1 MFVSYKRKKTF
12 LPTSQATQ
20 LCELDLIDFVRYFG
34 IFLEFLSM
42 SSKAERNGDVANP
55 ASKRRKLQGPEINNI
70 DDAESDEDL
79 NFIISNLSL
88 PDSKTAVAVD
98 HANHVSNTEVQAY
111 AKLAGPTWTY
121 YVQMLSIVIG
131 RTSDNDDESVQIDL
145 SPSKVVS
152 RRHACI
158 QYNLKGRFWEMSIL
172 GRNGVRIDRVAHKD
186 GSVRLYSGNILD
198 IGGVQM
204 MFVLPDVTPQV
215 APNMKAAVL
224 NQKNALSPNGKT
236 KGHGH
241 TKSLSNTFDSDG
253 HLSSLASAA
262 AAAASSAPSASS
274 STVFDGNGP
283 PVPTANMPYPKGV
296 AIITRPQVRGMSQG
310 SQYIFDQDLSSDDA
324 KDIKPP
330 YSYATMITQAIMST
344 NDMMMSLSD
353 IYDWISSK
361 YSFYRHSR
369 SGWQNS
375 IRHNLS
381 LNKAFEK
388 VPRKANEPGKGM
400 KWQITPQF
408 KEEFIRKASCG
419 RLIKGRSSTLQQ
431 RLRDSPMKQQQK
443 QFEHVFRPPKKSSPS
458 KFSDSLDFQQG
469 SLVEQIPVQSHAET
483 PVPVQAQTSA
493 QAIPSAAFQQTF
505 GRSGADKKL
514 SDDTDDDDNTASTA
528 TYLASGSNNN
538 STAPRLGYATPKKPK
553 LPYDQHY
560 NDTYGL
566 AGSPSPPNS
575 RYLGVSQL
583 EAYTPDRGSSRTN
596 SNAGQGD
603 PASPTNKSDIKN
615 ELKPGESPAARLHG
629 NGKSTLAVAPPST
642 IKATPA
648 RTRLQLAP
656 PSATQQLP
664 SSFMPASSPAP
675 FWKLMQLSTPVRGG
689 DLSPSKYS
697 SPPSRDDHRQAGS
710 DDVLGDLQDVDLTRG
725 FRQIGNWRGDNQST
739 GERPPEQLK
748 S

>member
-1 MFVSYKRKKTF
+1 
-12 LPTSQATQ
+12 
-20 LCELDLIDFVRYFG
+20 
-34 IFLEFLSM
+34 M
-42 SSKAERNGDVANP
+42 SSAAKRSRDASNP
-55 ASKRRKLQGPEINNI
+55 VDKRRKLQGPEINNI
-70 DDAESDEDL
+70 DDAASDDDL
-79 NFIISNLSL
+79 NFIIANLSL
-88 PDSKTAVAVD
+88 PDSKIAVAVD

-131 RTSDNDDESVQIDL
+131 RTSDQEDKDVQIDL

-158 QYNLKGRFWEMSIL
+158 QYNLKGRYWEMSIL

-224 NQKNALSPNGKT
+224 NQRNASSPNGKA

-241 TKSLSNTFDSDG
+241 SKSLSNTFDSDG

-262 AAAASSAPSASS
+262 AAAASSAPSAES
-274 STVFDGNGP
+274 STVFDANGP
-283 PVPTANMPYPKGV
+283 AAPAPNMPYPKGV
-296 AIITRPQVRGMSQG
+296 AIITRPQVRGMYQG

-458 KFSDSLDFQQG
+458 KVSDPMDFQQAP
-469 SLVEQIPVQSHAET
+469 SSVEQLQVQSHGANS
-483 PVPVQAQTSA
+483 VAIQDHNSVQNSLYNSTEN
-493 QAIPSAAFQQTF
+493 IPSAAFPQTF
-505 GRSGADKKL
+505 NRSGIEKKL
-514 SDDTDDDDNTASTA
+514 SDDTDDDDNTASKA
-528 TYLASGSNNN
+528 SYLASGSNNN
-538 STAPRLGYATPKKPK
+538 GATPRLGYATPKKPK
-553 LPYDQHY
+553 LAYDQRY

-596 SNAGQGD
+596 STAGQGD

-615 ELKPGESPAARLHG
+615 DSKPSETPAARLHG
-629 NGKSTLAVAPPST
+629 NGKSTLAGAPPST

-697 SPPSRDDHRQAGS
+697 SPPSRDDHRQQGS

-725 FRQIGNWRGDNQST
+725 FRQIGNWRGDNQSS